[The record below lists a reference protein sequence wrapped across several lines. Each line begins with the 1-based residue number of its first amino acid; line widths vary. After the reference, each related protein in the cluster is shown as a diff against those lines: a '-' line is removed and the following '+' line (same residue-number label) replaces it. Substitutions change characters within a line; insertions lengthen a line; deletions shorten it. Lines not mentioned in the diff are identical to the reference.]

1 MKIIF
6 FSHVLTANEP
16 ADWCLFFSLVLAA
29 AAAAAFWVLFCC
41 YVFCGF
47 RPWNAL
53 QKINF
58 SSNTERGKLVLIR
71 LQEEF
76 HTKIVTT
83 VN

>member
-29 AAAAAFWVLFCC
+29 VAVTAFWVLFCC
-41 YVFCGF
+41 YVFCGLDHGT
-47 RPWNAL
+47 RY
-53 QKINF
+53 KKEIF